1 MNYNFNNLYDD
12 SESIKYYNSMSN
24 NELNTTLN
32 NEFDDID
39 YYLNYYA
46 EFFKGTFNG
55 ADYDEHYYTM
65 KTLSEELNDIKIILN
80 ILNER
85 NSYDK

>member
-24 NELNTTLN
+24 NELNITLN

-46 EFFKGTFNG
+46 EFLKRTFNG
-55 ADYDEHYYTM
+55 TDYDEHYYTM
-65 KTLSEELNDIKIILN
+65 KALSEELNDIKIILN